1 MNRPLKCIG
10 SDCKTETIPK
20 SDLKDHYN
28 WMKTNVLIEDYCT
41 VKQVRILA
49 ETKNSDIILKGC
61 KVENEFCETENSVI
75 VWKKS
80 EVLHNCPYEVVRG
93 VFTRR
98 FAGNIIETMLTE
110 EAAFEVTGKITV
122 CHPKPI
128 DIYTTAEGLYLIRED
143 ERDKG
148 FPLTE
153 KNSIGS
159 RISTGKFLLLATLDS
174 EKIKQAQIYRELNMK
189 NCYALVNTLQMV
201 KQSLHDKYYKLKDIS
216 GGDLIVYIFYNQI
229 FIPECEI
236 INEIKI
242 ITNHEHCFEQIP
254 VIYGKNLTGFINNQK
269 LIQTTG
275 TKASCSSNH
284 IYSLIPVE
292 NNK

>member
-1 MNRPLKCIG
+1 MMVNGKMCANRPLKCIG

-98 FAGNIIETMLTE
+98 FAGNII
-110 EAAFEVTGKITV
+110 
-122 CHPKPI
+122 
-128 DIYTTAEGLYLIRED
+128 
-143 ERDKG
+143 
-148 FPLTE
+148 
-153 KNSIGS
+153 
-159 RISTGKFLLLATLDS
+159 
-174 EKIKQAQIYRELNMK
+174 
-189 NCYALVNTLQMV
+189 
-201 KQSLHDKYYKLKDIS
+201 
-216 GGDLIVYIFYNQI
+216 
-229 FIPECEI
+229 
-236 INEIKI
+236 
-242 ITNHEHCFEQIP
+242 
-254 VIYGKNLTGFINNQK
+254 
-269 LIQTTG
+269 
-275 TKASCSSNH
+275 
-284 IYSLIPVE
+284 
-292 NNK
+292 